1 VGKRSHR
8 VFQYVIVAGS
18 AALVLCLGIGVTA
31 SKGQAKAEAARSSS
45 RSFSTKGGVPD
56 EVPLA
61 SASAYAF
68 GPQDASQTSDPPVTS
83 PSQPNKPGLP
93 DGDGKQLATDYC
105 QDCHSLTNITS
116 TRKLPDEWRET
127 VMTMLDRGARL
138 PPDKVDAMVQYLTK
152 NFAPKQA
159 VPATAD
165 ATPAAASPA
174 SSTQPNKPGLPDG
187 DGKQLATDYCQ
198 DCHSLTNIT
207 SARKLPDEWRET
219 VMTMLDRGARLPPD
233 KVDALVQYLAKNFA
247 PKQATPATAGATDA
261 APATPAVT
269 PAPASSQTAEL
280 PDGDGKVLAT
290 QYCQTCHQLAL
301 VTKARKSADE
311 WRQTVQKMVNYGS
324 TLPQQD
330 VDPLVRY
337 FAKNLGAEK

>member
-8 VFQYVIVAGS
+8 VFRYVIVAGP

-31 SKGQAKAEAARSSS
+31 SRGQAKVQTARSSS
-45 RSFSTKGGVPD
+45 RSFSAKDVVPD
-56 EVPLA
+56 EVALA

-68 GPQDASQTSDPPVTS
+68 GPQDASQTSDAPVTS
-83 PSQPNKPGLP
+83 PSQPK
-93 DGDGKQLATDYC
+93 KA
-105 QDCHSLTNITS
+105 
-116 TRKLPDEWRET
+116 
-127 VMTMLDRGARL
+127 
-138 PPDKVDAMVQYLTK
+138 
-152 NFAPKQA
+152 
-159 VPATAD
+159 
-165 ATPAAASPA
+165 
-174 SSTQPNKPGLPDG
+174 GLPDG

-247 PKQATPATAGATDA
+247 PKQATPAAAGATDA

-311 WRQTVQKMVNYGS
+311 WRQTVRKMVNYGS